1 MNIKQKIYDSN
12 DSGNTRIK
20 IKNSSALYKNL
31 EEIRNRK
38 NIYIYS
44 SPSPRKK
51 TNKISLLDYE
61 TKRENSLIQKLIRDI
76 RTREVKPILNTE
88 QNEIVNNSMNSKKK
102 HYKLINLA
110 LKKENQSFKK
120 RIFNQKPFISVKDL
134 DKEYNDMVN
143 KNKAKRKANK
153 SLVLPPIISH
163 KQ

>member
-88 QNEIVNNSMNSKKK
+88 QNILINSINSRKK
-102 HYKLINLA
+102 HYKLNNLA
-110 LKKENQSFKK
+110 IEKENKEFKK
-120 RIFNQKPFISVKDL
+120 RIYNQKPFISAKDL
-134 DKEYNDMVN
+134 DKKYKYIQ
-143 KNKAKRKANK
+143 KNFDKKKASK
-153 SLVLPPIISH
+153 SLILPPISNY
-163 KQ
+163 